1 MSFRDKN
8 EALEYRDELNKKLR
22 KAPEKPK
29 YKALPPEKQSL
40 FRALCITGNARVL
53 NGTTYRIMLETM
65 KLSYFAF
72 KK

>member
-1 MSFRDKN
+1 MKKNITDSFQQHIN
-8 EALEYRDELNKKLR
+8 ETIKKV
-22 KAPEKPK
+22 PDMVKPK
-29 YKALPPEKQSL
+29 ALSDEKQSL